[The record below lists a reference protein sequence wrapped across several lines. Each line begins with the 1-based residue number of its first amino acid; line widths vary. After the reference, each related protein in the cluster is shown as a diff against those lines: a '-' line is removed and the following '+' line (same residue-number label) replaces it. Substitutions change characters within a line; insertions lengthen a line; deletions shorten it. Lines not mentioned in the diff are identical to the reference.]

1 MDKIDRV
8 DKIDRAKK
16 EELIQIKM
24 RELHE
29 KDCIEQYK
37 AIEKEIELEARLRL
51 DTVKLENAI
60 KLKDKQA
67 LRTLA
72 GNCFCIIPCW
82 IDYEDC
88 YKCMTSGS
96 PIQEIKQKARD
107 AYIDCL

>member
-1 MDKIDRV
+1 M
-8 DKIDRAKK
+8 DRADRIKR

-51 DTVKLENAI
+51 DTIKLENAI
-60 KLKDKQA
+60 QSKDKQA
-67 LRTLA
+67 LRMLG
-72 GNCFCIIPCW
+72 GNCFCVIPCW

-88 YKCMTSGS
+88 YRCMTSGS
-96 PIQEIKQKARD
+96 SIEEIKQKARD